1 LRQVFLASQKDVSAR
16 ELNREKTLRLIQ
28 GNSQDFDGEEAEEAV
43 LTKVRVAPPR
53 ALKVSMR
60 VGDDELDDFVDQSTG
75 PSRGGKKAVRFAHSD
90 DELEPE
96 GEAEARSPKVTPN
109 TTRFAVLPQEC

>member
-28 GNSQDFDGEEAEEAV
+28 ADSQDFDEEEAEEAV
-43 LTKVRVAPPR
+43 LTKVRMVAPPR

-75 PSRGGKKAVRFAHSD
+75 PSRGGKKAVRFAHFD
-90 DELEPE
+90 DLEPE
-96 GEAEARSPKVTPN
+96 AEAEARSPQVTPF
-109 TTRFAVLPQEC
+109 TSLLHHSEC